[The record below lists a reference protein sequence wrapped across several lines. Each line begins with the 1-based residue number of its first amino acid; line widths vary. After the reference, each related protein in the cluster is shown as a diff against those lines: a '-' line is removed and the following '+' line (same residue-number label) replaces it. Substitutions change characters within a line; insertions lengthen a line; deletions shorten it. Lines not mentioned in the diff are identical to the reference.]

1 MAAIEWKRAAIC
13 LFFLSLQSSPKCQF
27 HREGGQVASATPNFV
42 WNAYDRYYLGT
53 FAAWTNLCTQDGLER
68 TLFYFDRSVT
78 DSWSTTAWRC
88 NKNIILDPPSL
99 GQDDNSLRTTT
110 ATFPIW
116 PKRII
121 IPFVI
126 WLPQRIKLQQDFQVV
141 RPVFANLNLHKYNKN
156 STRNECA
163 CIFLLIANLP
173 LRTNVA
179 QLTF

>member
-1 MAAIEWKRAAIC
+1 METSGYLPIFSVTAIFSEVSIPQRRWSSSQCNAKFC
-13 LFFLSLQSSPKCQF
+13 LECLWSILSG
-27 HREGGQVASATPNFV
+27 H
-42 WNAYDRYYLGT
+42 
-53 FAAWTNLCTQDGLER
+53 LCSMDKPVHAR
-68 TLFYFDRSVT
+68 WFYFDRSVT

-126 WLPQRIKLQQDFQVV
+126 WLPQRIKFQQDFQVV
-141 RPVFANLNLHKYNKN
+141 RPVCANLNLHKYNKN